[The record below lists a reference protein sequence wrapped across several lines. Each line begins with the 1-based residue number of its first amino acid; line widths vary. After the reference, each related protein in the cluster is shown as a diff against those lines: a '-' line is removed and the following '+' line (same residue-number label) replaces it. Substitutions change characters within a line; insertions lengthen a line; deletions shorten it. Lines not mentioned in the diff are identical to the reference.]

1 MINSTITKSIILN
14 AAYLGSTTNDAMA
27 VATNK
32 LPKINIGRYCN
43 VNSKQLVEVKT
54 IDAKGV
60 HYQELSPSDQDSSIL
75 QEDPEIKLMN
85 VAVFSLSHQAI

>member
-14 AAYLGSTTNDAMA
+14 AAYLGSTASDALA
-27 VATNK
+27 VPIHK
-32 LPKINIGRYCN
+32 LPKVNIGRYCN
-43 VNSKQLVEVKT
+43 VNSKQLVEVKI

-60 HYQELSPSDQDSSIL
+60 HYQELSPSEQDASIL
-75 QEDPEIKLMN
+75 QTDPEIKLMN